1 MSPAAILAEGLA
13 DLGLDLGADAQSR
26 LLDYLHLLGRWNRTY
41 NLTSVRAELAMV
53 SAHLLDALSVLPYLG
68 SPASLADVGSGAG
81 LPGLPLAIAEP
92 GMSVSLIESVQKK
105 ASFLTQAKIDL
116 KLENVSIYC
125 NRAEELAGSALWQ
138 PVEVVISRAFADLAS
153 YVRLAGGLLAPGGRM
168 LAMKGAY
175 PAEEIAALPAGWA
188 VRNCLPLAVPGLAA
202 QRHLIILEKV

>member
-1 MSPAAILAEGLA
+1 VSPAAILAEGLA